1 MRTLSG
7 THPVLTIGHSNHPSR
22 VFMGLLDEHSVDVLV
37 DVRSAPYSSFNPQF
51 NRESLAAAL
60 KPRRIEYL
68 YLGRE
73 LGGRPK
79 DPACYEDGRVHY
91 GRVARTARFREG
103 IARVIAEAERRRLA
117 IMCAEKEPL
126 YCHRTL
132 LVATAL
138 DARDV
143 DVQHIHADGTLETQA
158 NTMSRLL
165 DRHDLSPEGDLLA
178 TREQSIALALA
189 HRAGSRYA
197 TSHEGR
203 TERR

>member
-1 MRTLSG
+1 MRILSG
-7 THPVLTIGHSNHPSR
+7 THPVLTIGHSSHPSR
-22 VFMGLLDEHSVDVLV
+22 VFLDLLNEHSVDVLV
-37 DVRSAPYSSFNPQF
+37 DVRSAPYSRFNPQF

-60 KPRRIEYL
+60 KLPEIEYL

-79 DPACYEDGRVHY
+79 DPDCYEDGQVHY
-91 GRVARTARFREG
+91 GRVARTARFRKG
-103 IARVIAEAERRRLA
+103 IARVIIEAERRRVA

-126 YCHRTL
+126 DCHRTL

-138 DARDV
+138 DAHDV

-158 NTMSRLL
+158 NAMSRLL
-165 DRHDLSPEGDLLA
+165 DRHDLSPGGDLLA
-178 TREQSIALALA
+178 TREQSIALAIA
-189 HRAGSRYA
+189 HRRGSRYA
-197 TSHEGR
+197 KSHEGR